1 MFKTVFKMS
10 TTTPSKPLFEW
21 VFDILN
27 TDFDIFYKFPKYTK
41 CFNIFTNYTVWKHKF
56 LKKINVRWQKCTIEK
71 DTKFPKNI
79 VQNREKIKK
88 IKNILTSNFTIS
100 EK

>member
-56 LKKINVRWQKCTIEK
+56 YRKNKCSLAK
-71 DTKFPKNI
+71 MY
-79 VQNREKIKK
+79 NRKRYK
-88 IKNILTSNFTIS
+88 IS
-100 EK
+100 EKYCPKRRKN